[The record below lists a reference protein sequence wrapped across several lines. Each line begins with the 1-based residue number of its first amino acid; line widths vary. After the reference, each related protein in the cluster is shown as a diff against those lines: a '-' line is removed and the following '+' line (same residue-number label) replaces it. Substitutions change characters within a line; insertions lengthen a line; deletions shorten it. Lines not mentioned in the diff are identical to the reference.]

1 MDRSVLKNVVL
12 DARTRMKKGPEKN
25 ERGLK
30 FERGGPLF
38 FGGSQQGKHTKK
50 ERKREREMGEV
61 GDFVP

>member
-12 DARTRMKKGPEKN
+12 DARARMKKGPEKN

-50 ERKREREMGEV
+50 KRKREREMGEV